1 MLESVQVLDLP
12 PHMLACVESK
22 GTELLLNLL
31 ASKSQ
36 DPSSSSAL
44 LLKGVDDTAAGSTSS
59 FLHSKLTYSTD
70 KHGQQI
76 CSVMAGEDEVGVMMG
91 WEKEIMEE
99 TVKRLSE
106 GHPKMHGEGMKILNV
121 GFGLG
126 IVSQFLNT

>member
-1 MLESVQVLDLP
+1 
-12 PHMLACVESK
+12 MLAGVESRR
-22 GTELLLNLL
+22 TELLLNLL

-44 LLKGVDDTAAGSTSS
+44 LLKGTDETAAGSTSS
-59 FLHSKLTYSTD
+59 FLSSKLTYSTD
-70 KHGQQI
+70 ENGQKI

-91 WEKEIMEE
+91 WEQEIMEE
-99 TVKRLSE
+99 TVKRLCE

-126 IVSQFLNT
+126 IVSQLSDTWLTHGPGG